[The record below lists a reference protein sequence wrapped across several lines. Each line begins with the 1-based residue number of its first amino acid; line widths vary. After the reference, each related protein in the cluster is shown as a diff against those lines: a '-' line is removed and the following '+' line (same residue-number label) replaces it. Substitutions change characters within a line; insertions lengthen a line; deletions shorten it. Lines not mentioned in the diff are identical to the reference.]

1 MMTDDRRQCS
11 DNGRVTGRGE
21 RENRPRRR
29 SAAYRTHSQ
38 GAGEW
43 LYEHRLGLCAVLL
56 MYVAAIGAL
65 WSARV
70 YVERKPVE
78 YEIVVDMAEEPSLD
92 ELERLRRRRDEL
104 IKEVEQRQFDWS
116 QVKNVSSN
124 ESSQNNASSPAP
136 EYDAQTQELMD
147 KVAADAAAN
156 RSEYERGMQAVGAIG
171 SGRGGGNG
179 GGGEGDSAEKGKF
192 SGRVTIKYEFHS
204 PVRSHRYLYPP
215 AYRCE
220 GGGEVVVTVWVDH
233 GGNVVSARVK
243 SWSGGDASMKEEA
256 LHAAR
261 NSRFDINSQAPSS
274 HEGEITYTFIPQ

>member
-1 MMTDDRRQCS
+1 MTDDRRQS
-11 DNGRVTGRGE
+11 GDNGRATERGGRAS
-21 RENRPRRR
+21 RSRRR
-29 SAAYRTHSQ
+29 SEAYRTHPQS
-38 GAGEW
+38 AGEW

-56 MYVAAIGAL
+56 VYVAAIGAM
-65 WSARV
+65 WSARI

-78 YEIVVDMAEEPSLD
+78 YEIVVDMAEEPSID

-104 IKEVEQRQFDWS
+104 MKEVEQRQFDWS

-124 ESSQNNASSPAP
+124 ESSQNNASSPTP
-136 EYDAQTQELMD
+136 EYDAQTKELMD

-171 SGRGGGNG
+171 SGGGGNG

-192 SGRVTIKYEFHS
+192 AGRVTISYEFHS
-204 PVRSHRYLYPP
+204 PVRNDRSLYRP

-233 GGNVVSARVK
+233 GGKVVAARVK
-243 SWSGGDASMKEEA
+243 SWSGSDASMKEVA
-256 LHAAR
+256 LYAAR
-261 NSRFDINSQAPSS
+261 NSIFDINPQAPSS